1 MNLNGKTALVT
12 GGSRGIGKAIALRLA
27 EFGAN
32 IVVNYTSNSQKAEET
47 VNEIKEM
54 GRDAIALQANVADL
68 SQIEELVKKAEEK
81 FGNIDV
87 LVNNAGIEKDKL
99 LIKMTE
105 EDWDKVMEVNLKGA
119 FNCTKIIG
127 RKMMRKRSGKI
138 INITSVVGITGNVGQ
153 ANYAASKA
161 GLIGFTKSVA
171 KELATRGITV
181 NAVAPGLI
189 KSDMTD
195 ALPEAIKEQM
205 LAKIPVGKAGMPEEV
220 ADTVAFLASERANYI
235 TGQVINVDGGMV
247 M

>member
-47 VNEIKEM
+47 VSEIKEM
-54 GRDAIALQANVADL
+54 GRDAIALQANVADF
-68 SQIEELVKKAEEK
+68 SQIEELVKKTEEK
-81 FGNIDV
+81 FGNIDI

-99 LIKMTE
+99 LIKMSE

-195 ALPEAIKEQM
+195 ALPETIKEQM
-205 LAKIPVGKAGMPEEV
+205 LAKIPVGRAGMPEEV